1 MSGHFMAD
9 LAKWDWSSPELPV
22 DSWWFFAVVLVVLIF
37 FIWLVARLTATATD
51 DMDPAEID
59 RQMLTAVSQLRSR
72 GEITQ
77 EEFRSIKGQLVVR
90 LSDETRSND
99 SVDLSPQDHLQEE
112 SKGTPALT
120 TETHGTAAGPSV
132 PDQSG
137 SAAAGTETETKQT
150 DTENTST
157 QN

>member
-37 FIWLVARLTATATD
+37 FIWVVARLTATATD

-59 RQMLTAVSQLRSR
+59 RQMLTAVSELRSR

-77 EEFRSIKGQLVVR
+77 EEFRSIKNRLVVR

-99 SVDLSPQDHLQEE
+99 SVDLSPQDHLGEE
-112 SKGTPALT
+112 NKGTPALT
-120 TETHGTAAGPSV
+120 TETHGTVAGPSI
-132 PDQSG
+132 PDNSG
-137 SAAAGTETETKQT
+137 GAPVRPETETKQKGE
-150 DTENTST
+150 DDTST
-157 QN
+157 